1 MRDVK
6 RPPVFLHNDAVC
18 PGRAARGDKGGQ
30 NAGFHIQ
37 AEDRARG
44 RVAGIHIAVGRDGD
58 VVELLS
64 LSGGEGGG
72 FLAGYQIVLHYLVDR
87 SLTARLGERAGAD
100 GGKRAAHGVHGE
112 AQDVMQAVVRLREGQ
127 YLAVRACAHNAPL
140 WNAAHEKGLRFR
152 IVCYAF
158 GNESLIR
165 NLKGH
170 FGVGDLGQFRF
181 HRGAQSLEI
190 LVVPEPLIT
199 QERRRQKALAKLQ
212 RLSQAGERI
221 VTGARS
227 RLIGAKIKV
236 KRRVVRPLPQEPL
249 DRGDGAL
256 IGIFRALPRV
266 DRKSI
271 GDDNGS
277 SERGAQ
283 PASHSVTRHQRYN
296 TSHNLPPQFLNL
308 PQRNDSRAG
317 SLKRL
322 SPKRNDQVFNKL

>member
-6 RPPVFLHNDAVC
+6 RPAVFLHGDAVC
-18 PGRAARGDKGGQ
+18 PGRAAQGDKGGQ
-30 NAGFHIQ
+30 SAGFHIQ
-37 AEDRARG
+37 SEDRARG

-87 SLTARLGERAGAD
+87 SLTAHLGARAGTD
-100 GGKRAAHGVHGE
+100 GVKRSAFGVHGE
-112 AQDVMQAVVRLREGQ
+112 AQDVMQAVVRLRELQ
-127 YLAVRACAHNAPL
+127 YLAVRAYAHNAPL

-181 HRGAQSLEI
+181 HRGAESLEI

-199 QERRRQKALAKLQ
+199 QERRGQKALAELH
-212 RLSQAGERI
+212 RLFQAGERI
-221 VTGARS
+221 VAGARS

-236 KRRVVRPLPQEPL
+236 KRRVVRSLPQEPL

-256 IGIFRALPRV
+256 IGIFRALSRR
-266 DRKSI
+266 DRKSK
-271 GDDNGS
+271 GDGNGGP
-277 SERGAQ
+277 ERSAQ
-283 PASHSVTRHQRYN
+283 PASHSVIRHQRHS
-296 TSHNLPPQFLNL
+296 TSHNLPPQFVNL
-308 PQRNDSRAG
+308 PRRNDSRAG
-317 SLKRL
+317 KFEVIVAET
-322 SPKRNDQVFNKL
+322 K

>member
-6 RPPVFLHNDAVC
+6 RLAVFLHGDAVC
-18 PGRAARGDKGGQ
+18 SRRAARGDKGGQ

-37 AEDRARG
+37 SEDRARG
-44 RVAGIHIAVGRDGD
+44 RVTGIHIAVGRDGD

-72 FLAGYQIVLHYLVDR
+72 FLASFQIVLHYLVDR
-87 SLTARLGERAGAD
+87 RLAARLGERVGAD
-100 GGKRAAHGVHGE
+100 GVKRAALCVYGE
-112 AQDVMQAVVRLREGQ
+112 AQDVMQAVVSLREAQ
-127 YLAVRACAHNAPL
+127 YLAVRAYAHNAPL

-158 GNESLIR
+158 GNKSLIR

-170 FGVGDLGQFRF
+170 FGVGDLRQLRF

-190 LVVPEPLIT
+190 LIVPEPLIT
-199 QERRRQKALAKLQ
+199 QERRGQKALAELE

-221 VTGARS
+221 VAGARS

-236 KRRVVRPLPQEPL
+236 KRRVVRSLPQEPL

-256 IGIFRALPRV
+256 IGIFRALTRG
-266 DRKSI
+266 DRKSKSD
-271 GDDNGS
+271 GDGG
-277 SERGAQ
+277 SERDAKS
-283 PASHSVTRHQRYN
+283 ASHRVIRHQRCK
-296 TSHNLPPQFLNL
+296 TSHNLPPQFVNL
-308 PQRNDSRAG
+308 PRRNDSRAG
-317 SLKRL
+317 KFEVIVAETR
-322 SPKRNDQVFNKL
+322 

>member
-6 RPPVFLHNDAVC
+6 RPAVLLHGDAVC
-18 PGRAARGDKGGQ
+18 SGRAASGDKCGQ
-30 NAGFHIQ
+30 NAGLHIQ
-37 AEDRARG
+37 SEDRARG

-72 FLAGYQIVLHYLVDR
+72 FLASFQIVLHYLVDR
-87 SLTARLGERAGAD
+87 RLAARFSERAGAD
-100 GGKRAAHGVHGE
+100 GVKSAALCVHGE

-127 YLAVRACAHNAPL
+127 YVAVRACAHNAPL
-140 WNAAHEKGLRFR
+140 WNAAQEKGLRFR

-190 LVVPEPLIT
+190 LVVPDPLIT
-199 QERRRQKALAKLQ
+199 QERRGQKALAKLQ

-236 KRRVVRPLPQEPL
+236 KRRVVRSLPQEPL
-249 DRGDGAL
+249 DRGDGEL
-256 IGIFRALPRV
+256 IGIFRALSRG
-266 DRKSI
+266 DRKTK
-271 GDDNGS
+271 GDGNGGP
-277 SERGAQ
+277 ERGAQ
-283 PASHSVTRHQRYN
+283 PASHSVIRYQRQN
-296 TSHNLPPQFLNL
+296 TSHKLPPQFVNL
-308 PQRNDSRAG
+308 PRRNYSRAG
-317 SLKRL
+317 KFEVIVAET
-322 SPKRNDQVFNKL
+322 K